1 MKTRQPLWI
10 TILDV
15 MRRGSGFVILLLIV
29 VVFSGLSEQFL
40 TRDNLLTVALQTSLI
55 AIVAIG
61 MTFTIITSGI
71 DLSVGSVAALSGALA
86 AGLATQQGLGTYP
99 GILLG
104 LLAGT
109 AVGLLNGLLI
119 VYGKMPP
126 FVATLATMAGARGLT
141 LVYTQGRPISGLD
154 ANFKFWAGNIGVLP
168 VPVLVLVVVALL
180 VYLLLA
186 HTRFGVYTYAIGGGE
201 ETARLAS
208 ISVGGIKLGVY
219 AMSGLTAAL
228 AGVLLTARLWS
239 AQPNSGTGLELD
251 AIAAAVLGGASL
263 SGGVGGIGGTV
274 AGAFIIGVLSNG
286 LNLMAVPS
294 YNQQVL
300 KGLVFILAVLLDYI
314 LKQRWQPRLNQQ
326 NGLDATASLPG

>member
-1 MKTRQPLWI
+1 MNTKPPLWL

-15 MRRGSGFVILLLIV
+15 MRRGSGYIILLLIV
-29 VVFSGLSEQFL
+29 VAFSGLSGQFL
-40 TRDNLLTVALQTSLI
+40 NRDNLLTVALQTSLI

-71 DLSVGSVAALSGALA
+71 DLSVGSVAAMSGALA
-86 AGLATQQGLGTYP
+86 AGMATQQGLGTYP

-104 LLAGT
+104 LLAGA

-154 ANFKFWAGNIGVLP
+154 ANFKFWASSIGVVP

-180 VYLLLA
+180 GYLLLA
-186 HTRFGVYTYAIGGGE
+186 HTRFGVYTYAVGGNE

-208 ISVGGIKLGVY
+208 IPVGQVKLGVY
-219 AMSGLTAAL
+219 TLSGLTAAL

-239 AQPNSGTGLELD
+239 AQPNAGVGLELD

-294 YNQQVL
+294 YNHQVL

-314 LKQRWQPRLNQQ
+314 LKQRWQLTLVPR
-326 NGLDATASLPG
+326 DRADSTATQRE

>member
-1 MKTRQPLWI
+1 MNTKPPLWL

-15 MRRGSGFVILLLIV
+15 MRRGSGYIILLLIV
-29 VVFSGLSEQFL
+29 VAFSGLSGQFL
-40 TRDNLLTVALQTSLI
+40 NRDNLLTVALQTSLI

-71 DLSVGSVAALSGALA
+71 DLSVGSVAAMSGALA
-86 AGLATQQGLGTYP
+86 AGMATQQGLGTYP

-104 LLAGT
+104 LLAGA

-154 ANFKFWAGNIGVLP
+154 ANFKFWASSIGVVP

-180 VYLLLA
+180 GYLILA
-186 HTRFGVYTYAIGGGE
+186 HTRFGVYTYAVGGNE

-208 ISVGGIKLGVY
+208 IPVGQVKLGVY
-219 AMSGLTAAL
+219 TLSGLTAAL

-239 AQPNSGTGLELD
+239 AQPNAGVGLELD

-263 SGGVGGIGGTV
+263 SGGVGSIGGTV

-314 LKQRWQPRLNQQ
+314 LKQRWQLTLVPKDRA
-326 NGLDATASLPG
+326 DSTAAQRE

>member
-1 MKTRQPLWI
+1 MNTKPPLWL

-15 MRRGSGFVILLLIV
+15 MRRGSGYIILLLIV
-29 VVFSGLSEQFL
+29 VAFSGLSGQFL
-40 TRDNLLTVALQTSLI
+40 NRDNLLTVALQTSLI

-71 DLSVGSVAALSGALA
+71 DLSVGSVAAMSGALA
-86 AGLATQQGLGTYP
+86 AGMATQQGLGTYP

-104 LLAGT
+104 LLAGA

-154 ANFKFWAGNIGVLP
+154 ANFKFWASSIGVVP

-180 VYLLLA
+180 GYLLLA
-186 HTRFGVYTYAIGGGE
+186 HTRFGVYTYAVGGNE

-208 ISVGGIKLGVY
+208 IPVGQVKLGVY
-219 AMSGLTAAL
+219 TLSGLTAAL

-239 AQPNSGTGLELD
+239 AQPNAGVGLELD

-314 LKQRWQPRLNQQ
+314 LKQRWQLTLVPR
-326 NGLDATASLPG
+326 DRADSTATQRE